1 MHRCALGTAPRRRRT
16 TRPEQDTLR
25 WPRFLPSSQSSRA
38 LGFTGIEAGAANI
51 ARLLFHVF
59 VALVV
64 IFPVPGFTILKRRRA
79 GTPLAVTRQI
89 SLFPNSKGHP
99 VIDDPYSEDIRDLFD
114 WRSAVARVDQ
124 PGGAASAGVE
134 NDDLALALQLL
145 TCNSRDREQFVGLR
159 GGAESAA

>member
-1 MHRCALGTAPRRRRT
+1 MRARPRRRRT

-25 WPRFLPSSQSSRA
+25 WAPIFAVIAIVAGA

-59 VALVV
+59 VALVA
-64 IFPVPGFTILKRRRA
+64 IFLVPGFTTLKRRRA
-79 GTPLAVTRQI
+79 GTPLAVTRQT
-89 SLFPNSKGHP
+89 SLLPHSKGQP
-99 VIDDPYSEDIRDLFD
+99 VIDDQYSEDIRDLFD
-114 WRSAVARVDQ
+114 WRSAAARVDQ

-159 GGAESAA
+159 GGDESAA